1 MGEEYQQKVPKQAL
15 QDFKIQ
21 FNKYLF
27 TNECFFEF
35 VGDIDEFARNYFE
48 FVLDFCFVLQKLIFF
63 AGGYRELISIG
74 D

>member
-1 MGEEYQQKVPKQAL
+1 ML
-15 QDFKIQ
+15 T
-21 FNKYLF
+21 NKWVF
-27 TNECFFEF
+27 RIVIRCFFEF

-48 FVLDFCFVLQKLIFF
+48 FVLDFCYELQKLIFF